1 MMLCWQS
8 TKTVVEGFPFFY
20 DDDKIVCFTLWF
32 IFVVSWFD
40 IVLLNRVYLYR
51 RDSVC
56 SYVVQVHGLY
66 IPFKSKKV
74 EWMKALLIYH
84 IPSVSSSFRWVL
96 TRIICR
102 YIALLDYKSTKNFD
116 E

>member
-1 MMLCWQS
+1 MLCWQS
-8 TKTVVEGFPFFY
+8 TKTVVGEFHFFY

-51 RDSVC
+51 RVPVC

-66 IPFKSKKV
+66 IPFSLKK
-74 EWMKALLIYH
+74 L
-84 IPSVSSSFRWVL
+84 
-96 TRIICR
+96 
-102 YIALLDYKSTKNFD
+102 NG
-116 E
+116 